1 MNPNSDVPNDKK
13 QRSPPAR
20 SNLTIRAKDIMT
32 TNVITAEPETS
43 VRGIAQL
50 LSDRHIS
57 AVVVADR
64 GSIVG
69 MVSEGDLMN
78 RQELGTEFLRTSL
91 LGESVDIEA
100 VRAAEAKSHGMHAR
114 DVMTRNII
122 AVQEDASLAD
132 VVKTLQAHH
141 IRRLPVTRGAKLVG
155 VVSRADIMR
164 ALTARPEG
172 SRGPTSRDDDMIRY
186 QVVETLLSIPGTSP
200 WATTVTVSH
209 GIVELNGSVENEL
222 VRDPSRIAIELI
234 PNVDEVRDYRAIIQP
249 YSG

>member
-1 MNPNSDVPNDKK
+1 MSLDPDVPIDKK
-13 QRSPPAR
+13 QGSPPAR

-32 TNVITAEPETS
+32 ANIITVEPETS
-43 VRGIAQL
+43 VHAIVQL
-50 LSDRHIS
+50 LSDKHIS
-57 AVVVADR
+57 AVVVTDR

-78 RQELGTEFLRTSL
+78 RQELGTEFVRLSL
-91 LGESVDIEA
+91 LGESVDAEQ
-100 VRAAEAKSHGMHAR
+100 VRAAEAKSRGMHAR

-122 AVQEDASLAD
+122 AVQEETSLSD
-132 VVKTLQAHH
+132 VVRTLQAHH
-141 IRRLPVTRGAKLVG
+141 IRRVPVTRGAKLVG

-200 WATTVTVSH
+200 WATTVTVTH
-209 GIVELNGSVENEL
+209 GIVELTGSVENE
-222 VRDPSRIAIELI
+222 VIRDPSRIAIEAI
-234 PNVDEVRDYRAIIQP
+234 PNVVEVRDHRSILQP
-249 YSG
+249 Y